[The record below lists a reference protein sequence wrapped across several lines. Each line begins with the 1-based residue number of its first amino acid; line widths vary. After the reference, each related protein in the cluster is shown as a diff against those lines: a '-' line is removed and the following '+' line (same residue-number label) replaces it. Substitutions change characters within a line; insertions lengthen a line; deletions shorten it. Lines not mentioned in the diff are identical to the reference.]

1 MNVLYVIG
9 NGLDISLG
17 MKTDYQSFYD
27 FYKSQDDHDPDIIQ
41 LKNSI
46 EEGRYKSWA
55 DLEAGLG
62 RYTKDIEEETVFLKC
77 LNDLKISLTKYL
89 QEQYNQKRYTT
100 NSRFIN
106 DFLSP
111 DQYLDDKI
119 KESFNLFV
127 SQYTTQGRVFNLR
140 IVTLNYTN
148 TIEDVYNKEGVK
160 VPVLLHLHGSLDEG
174 IVMGVSDTRQI
185 SKKEFQ
191 DNRDIVEEFVKPSYN
206 DACLNNNNSLLER
219 WINESSLF
227 VLFGTSLGETDR
239 KWWRLIGSQ
248 LQKQSQN
255 KLLIYFAFDKDKD
268 IQLHPNHRLRW
279 TEDYQQMLLTT
290 FEIPEDKWEFVLPR
304 LCVGINK
311 PIFKLGRKANST
323 IMAG

>member
-27 FYKSQDDHDPDIIQ
+27 YYKSQENHDPDIIQ

-46 EEGRYKSWA
+46 EEGRYKTWA

-62 RYTKDIEEETVFLKC
+62 NYTADLGSETVFLKC
-77 LNDLKISLTKYL
+77 LNDLKLSLTQYL
-89 QEQYNQKRYTT
+89 QEQYNQKKYTT
-100 NSRFIN
+100 NSHFIN
-106 DFLSP
+106 DFFSP
-111 DQYLDDKI
+111 DHYLDDKI
-119 KESFNLFV
+119 KENYNSFISLF
-127 SQYTTQGRVFNLR
+127 STQGRVFNLR
-140 IVTLNYTN
+140 IVTLNYTD
-148 TIEDVYNKEGVK
+148 TIKDVYNKEGIT
-160 VPVLLHLHGSLDEG
+160 VPELLHLHGSLEEG
-174 IVMGVSDTRQI
+174 IVMGVSDVRQI
-185 SKKEFQ
+185 ANKQFR
-191 DNRDIVEEFVKPSYN
+191 DNRDVVEDFVKPSFN
-206 DACLNNNNSLLER
+206 DACLNNNNALFER
-219 WINESSLF
+219 WINEASLI

-248 LQKQSQN
+248 LQKQSLH
-255 KLLIYFAFDKDKD
+255 KLLIYFVFDKGKD

-279 TEDYQQMLLTT
+279 TEEYQQLLLSR
-290 FEIPEDKWEFVLPR
+290 FEIPEDKWDLVLSR

-311 PIFKLGRKANST
+311 PIFKLGRRVNST